1 MYSQG
6 RLHASHAT
14 FESSISPRV
23 LSAPAYFQQPPK
35 TQIRAPTIPP
45 LTPRG
50 MEYGINALASYKL
63 AYSSGRYGS
72 CIRLSLCTYLRRTAC
87 SRPCDVPPG
96 ILLRVSSPATH
107 SHCSGPLP
115 ASTQLLAPITHLL
128 TLSAGA
134 SLGSRH
140 QRRTSAK
147 LACSPEGH
155 RSWARPAYTRMPPHD
170 TDSLFLSSNMRQ
182 HAPF

>member
-14 FESSISPRV
+14 FESSISLRV

-35 TQIRAPTIPP
+35 TQIWAPTIPP

-50 MEYGINALASYKL
+50 MKYGINALASYKL
-63 AYSSGRYGS
+63 AYSSGRHRS
-72 CIRLSLCTYLRRTAC
+72 CIRLSLCTYLRRTAY
-87 SRPCDVPPG
+87 SRPRDVPPG
-96 ILLRVSSPATH
+96 ILLRLSSPATF
-107 SHCSGPLP
+107 SGPLP
-115 ASTQLLAPITHLL
+115 LATQLLAPITHLL

-155 RSWARPAYTRMPPHD
+155 RSWARPAYTRISPHD
-170 TDSLFLSSNMRQ
+170 TDSLFLSSIMRQ

>member
-6 RLHASHAT
+6 RLYASHAT
-14 FESSISPRV
+14 FEPSISPRD
-23 LSAPAYFQQPPK
+23 LSAPVYFQQPPK

-50 MEYGINALASYKL
+50 MEYGINAHPIS
-63 AYSSGRYGS
+63 
-72 CIRLSLCTYLRRTAC
+72 
-87 SRPCDVPPG
+87 
-96 ILLRVSSPATH
+96 TH
-107 SHCSGPLP
+107 SLCSGPLP
-115 ASTQLLAPITHLL
+115 LGTQLLAPITHLL
-128 TLSAGA
+128 TPSAGA

-140 QRRTSAK
+140 QRCISAK

-155 RSWARPAYTRMPPHD
+155 RSWARPAYTRMSPHD
-170 TDSLFLSSNMRQ
+170 TDSLFLSSIMRQ